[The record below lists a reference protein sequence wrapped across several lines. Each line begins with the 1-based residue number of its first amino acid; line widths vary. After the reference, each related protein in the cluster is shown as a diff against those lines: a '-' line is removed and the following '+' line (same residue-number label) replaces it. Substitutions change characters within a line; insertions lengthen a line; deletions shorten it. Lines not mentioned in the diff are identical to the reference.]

1 MNLLFYLYRLYGVLY
16 LLLYTFFF
24 TSLWCTELTTLLPSL
39 LFTENTL
46 SIPSLISMLYLNYY
60 SIYTFSMVHRICFG
74 TSSSSV
80 FNSWRGINLV
90 EKYFKKLEKSDEFFL
105 SLKIQ
110 NIKIITREHFNYH
123 VFLWKNSL

>member
-39 LFTENTL
+39 IF
-46 SIPSLISMLYLNYY
+46 MLYLNYY

-90 EKYFKKLEKSDEFFL
+90 EKYFKKFEKSDEFFL

-123 VFLWKNSL
+123 VFL